1 MWDVTLAGS
10 REGRP
15 ARLTSS
21 KKEPKLCPYRAEE
34 KDVPT
39 DAGLDISQLLAGLPE
54 RISHMIRPHAQARP
68 DHPALV
74 DHATSWSYGRLL
86 SIVTDLASALRDL
99 GVRSGDRIM

>member
-10 REGRP
+10 RKGHLT
-15 ARLTSS
+15 RLTSS
-21 KKEPKLCPYRAEE
+21 KKEPRFCPYRAEE

-39 DAGLDISQLLAGLPE
+39 DAALDIPQLLAGLPE
-54 RISHMIRPHAQARP
+54 RIGQVIRPHAQTRP

-86 SIVTDLASALRDL
+86 LIVTDLAVTLRDL
-99 GVRSGDRIM
+99 GVRP